1 MYNRI
6 RNTVDSLQGKR
17 AGISPSVDDFM
28 RRHGD
33 ENITQMTIS
42 RTVLNP
48 LLTGAI
54 GILSPSFRRKTQDT
68 KLYHL
73 HVLVRTTKTSFSL
86 EKNQRIT
93 IGNYQ
98 KRNGSEDMSVSIP
111 SGLSLNKMVDTTRS
125 LMGGRFLSYSAR
137 DNNCQDFIL
146 ALLQSNNLSTSA
158 NTLFVKQATQS
169 LLTPQLRKISNT
181 ITDIAG
187 KTDIVIQ
194 GGNV

>member
-1 MYNRI
+1 MYSRI
-6 RNTVDSLQGKR
+6 KNTVDSLQGRR
-17 AGISPSVDDFM
+17 AGISPSVDDFL

-33 ENITQMTIS
+33 ENITQFTIS

-54 GILSPSFRRKTQDT
+54 GIISPSFRRKTQDT

-73 HVLVRTTKTSFSL
+73 HVLIRTTKTSFSL
-86 EKNQRIT
+86 EKNTRIT

-111 SGLSLNKMVDTTRS
+111 SGLTLNKMLDRTRS

-137 DNNCQDFIL
+137 DNNCGHFVL
-146 ALLQSNNLSTSA
+146 GLLRANNLSTSA
-158 NTLFVKQATQS
+158 NTLFVEQITDN
-169 LLTPQLRKISNT
+169 LFTGQLRRITNT

-187 KTDIVIQ
+187 GVDKIIQ
-194 GGNV
+194 GGDV

>member
-1 MYNRI
+1 MYSRI
-6 RNTVDSLQGKR
+6 KNTVDSLQGKR
-17 AGISPSVDDFM
+17 AGISPSVDDFT

-33 ENITQMTIS
+33 ENITQFTIS

-54 GILSPSFRRKTQDT
+54 GIISPSFRRKTQDT

-73 HVLVRTTKTSFSL
+73 HVLIRTTKTSLSL
-86 EKNQRIT
+86 EKNARIT

-111 SGLSLNKMVDTTRS
+111 SGLTLNKMLDRTRAS
-125 LMGGRFLSYSAR
+125 MGNRFLSYSAR

-146 ALLQSNNLSTSA
+146 AILQSNNLSTST

-169 LLTPQLRKISNT
+169 LLTPQLRQISNT
-181 ITDIAG
+181 ITGIAG
-187 KTDIVIQ
+187 GVDKIIQ
-194 GGNV
+194 GGEV

>member
-1 MYNRI
+1 MYSRI
-6 RNTVDSLQGKR
+6 KNTVDSLQGKR
-17 AGISPSVDDFM
+17 AGISPSVDDFL

-33 ENITQMTIS
+33 ENITQFTIS

-48 LLTGAI
+48 LLTSAI
-54 GILSPSFRRKTQDT
+54 GVISPSFRRKTQDT

-73 HVLVRTTKTSFSL
+73 HVLIRTTKTSFSL
-86 EKNQRIT
+86 EKNARIT

-111 SGLSLNKMVDTTRS
+111 SGLTLNKMLDRTRS

-137 DNNCQDFIL
+137 DNNCGHFVL
-146 ALLQSNNLSTSA
+146 ALLRANNLSTSV
-158 NTLFVKQATQS
+158 NTLFVEQTTDN
-169 LLTPQLRKISNT
+169 LFTPQLRKITNT

-187 KTDIVIQ
+187 GVDKIIQ
-194 GGNV
+194 GGDV